1 MTISQRKRLLIDI
14 ALSAKSAEN
23 PSATGL
29 DQGSPSAG
37 ERAARVCGRSCRP
50 RRKDRQQNPG
60 HRKGKATTTT
70 ANRPHR
76 GEGTTTRCPPAL
88 AWTLGS
94 TAHPREPRHPGSRRS
109 EGAPG
114 DPRRH
119 RRRSAGP
126 PRRGCSPRRANPSG
140 RRRST
145 SIMSASEGR
154 IDPRHRRRHP
164 RPTQNRPDP
173 RSSAPRHSKAG
184 QAPRATG
191 GRPRGAPRA
200 SQTTLRSPGR
210 RNAAAS
216 CSRTKP

>member
-1 MTISQRKRLLIDI
+1 M
-14 ALSAKSAEN
+14 
-23 PSATGL
+23 
-29 DQGSPSAG
+29 
-37 ERAARVCGRSCRP
+37 CGRSCRP
-50 RRKDRQQNPG
+50 RRKGRQQNTG

-70 ANRPHR
+70 TTNRPHR

-114 DPRRH
+114 GPRRH

-140 RRRST
+140 RRST
-145 SIMSASEGR
+145 SIMSTSEGR
-154 IDPRHRRRHP
+154 IDLRHRRRHP

-173 RSSAPRHSKAG
+173 RSSDPRHSKAG

-191 GRPRGAPRA
+191 GKPRGAPRA
-200 SQTTLRSPGR
+200 SRTTLRSPGR

>member
-1 MTISQRKRLLIDI
+1 MTISQRKRLLIEI
-14 ALSAKSAEN
+14 ASRPNRQQRIRARRAW
-23 PSATGL
+23 T
-29 DQGSPSAG
+29 GSPSAG

-50 RRKDRQQNPG
+50 RRKGRRQTPG

-76 GEGTTTRCPPAL
+76 GEGTTTRCPPAWT
-88 AWTLGS
+88 WTLGS
-94 TAHPREPRHPGSRRS
+94 TAHPREPRRGSRRS
-109 EGAPG
+109 EGALG

-140 RRRST
+140 RRST
-145 SIMSASEGR
+145 SIMSTSEGR

-173 RSSAPRHSKAG
+173 RSSAPRYSKAG
-184 QAPRATG
+184 QGPRATG
-191 GRPRGAPRA
+191 GKPRGAPRA
-200 SQTTLRSPGR
+200 SQTTLRSQGR